1 MVLMIDVIEGDMAG
15 RQFLITWSE
24 ILSIAG
30 DLLAAMGL
38 TVFPTR
44 LIFT

>member
-24 ILSIAG
+24 ILSIPR

-38 TVFPTR
+38 TIFPTC

>member
-1 MVLMIDVIEGDMAG
+1 MVLMIDVIKGDMAG

-24 ILSIAG
+24 ILSILG

-38 TVFPTR
+38 TVFPTC

>member
-15 RQFLITWSE
+15 RQFLITWIE
-24 ILSIAG
+24 ILSIPG

-38 TVFPTR
+38 TVFPTC
-44 LIFT
+44 LIST

>member
-1 MVLMIDVIEGDMAG
+1 MVLMIDVIKGDMAG
-15 RQFLITWSE
+15 RPFLITWSE
-24 ILSIAG
+24 ILSIPG

-38 TVFPTR
+38 TVFPTC

>member
-1 MVLMIDVIEGDMAG
+1 MVFMIDVIEGDVAE

-24 ILSIAG
+24 ILSVPG

-38 TVFPTR
+38 TIFPTC